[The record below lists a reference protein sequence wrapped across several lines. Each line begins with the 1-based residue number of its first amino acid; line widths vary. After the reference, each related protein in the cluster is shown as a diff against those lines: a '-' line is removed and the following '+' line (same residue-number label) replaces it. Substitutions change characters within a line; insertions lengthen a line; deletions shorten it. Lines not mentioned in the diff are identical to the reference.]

1 MRIADYI
8 EGGDEDDDN
17 ENVAIFQTVGVFPEI
32 SQNELFTK
40 LSNISLISTSAKIV
54 NLKGRRD
61 YVTNRRKTN

>member
-32 SQNELFTK
+32 S
-40 LSNISLISTSAKIV
+40 
-54 NLKGRRD
+54 
-61 YVTNRRKTN
+61 